1 MIIGVPKEVKQDE
14 RRVAAVPPG
23 VEMLK
28 RAGHLVLVE
37 AGAGDGAG
45 FTDEEYLAAG
55 AEIVPNGPEVWERA
69 DLIVKVKEPL
79 PEEYE
84 YIREGTSYLYI
95 STPGGGASSGKS
107 FGREKNGGHCL

>member
-37 AGAGDGAG
+37 AGAGEGAG
-45 FTDEEYLAAG
+45 LLT
-55 AEIVPNGPEVWERA
+55 
-69 DLIVKVKEPL
+69 
-79 PEEYE
+79 
-84 YIREGTSYLYI
+84 
-95 STPGGGASSGKS
+95 KS
-107 FGREKNGGHCL
+107 ILMQGQK